1 MFIIIS
7 LILGICIFP
16 AVGSNA
22 ILRKVDVNGYF
33 CRVRYLSYIF
43 SALGLF
49 LILFQPKAATAA
61 AEHDQK
67 TAGSSGGKPAFTEKT
82 LLHFPVDG
90 KVRLR
95 LSIPN
100 ASPLK
105 RQIGKSCLPDF
116 YLRLQQTPVY
126 FSISIPPGR
135 EDNIPNFLCLL
146 FPKHNFW

>member
-43 SALGLF
+43 SVLGLF
-49 LILFQPKAATAA
+49 LILFQPKAATAFP
-61 AEHDQK
+61 EHDQK
-67 TAGSSGGKPAFTEKT
+67 ITSSCKAG
-82 LLHFPVDG
+82 LHLPMDG
-90 KVRLR
+90 KVQLR
-95 LSIPN
+95 PSIRN
-100 ASPLK
+100 SSPLK
-105 RQIGKSCLPDF
+105 RQIGKGCLPDF
-116 YLRLQQTPVY
+116 YLRLHQAPAY
-126 FSISIPPGR
+126 FSVSLPLGRKDYIPQ
-135 EDNIPNFLCLL
+135 FLWLL